1 MNIIH
6 KIRAAFQKE
15 NKSTTNVVRLETI
28 GSTNDFLKTY
38 TPSEGEQMTVAV
50 ADFQTAGRGQGANCS
65 ECEAGK
71 NLWLSVLLQPAEV
84 PVACQFLLSEY
95 GALSLREALT
105 DYVDEDSITL

>member
-38 TPSEGEQMTVAV
+38 TPSEEEQMTVAV
-50 ADFQTAGRGQGANCS
+50 ADFQTAGRGQGANS
-65 ECEAGK
+65 WESEAGK
-71 NLWLSVLLQPAEV
+71 NLLFSVLLHPAEV
-84 PVACQFLLSEY
+84 PVACQFL
-95 GALSLREALT
+95 
-105 DYVDEDSITL
+105 